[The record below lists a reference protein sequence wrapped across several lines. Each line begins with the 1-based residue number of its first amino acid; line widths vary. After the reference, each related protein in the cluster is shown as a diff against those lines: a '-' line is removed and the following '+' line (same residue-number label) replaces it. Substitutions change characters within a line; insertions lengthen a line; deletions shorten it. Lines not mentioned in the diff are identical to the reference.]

1 MVRIYTAVL
10 LAAFS
15 DVLFYTD
22 GRNYFVF
29 IIKKIVDLT
38 EVDEMRKR
46 GFSLIEVLIAMGIL
60 TIIATVAV
68 PKVQVWNARNRG
80 LQSVMELISDFSKAK
95 SVAGYTVAVSSD
107 SGTITIPAGG
117 TDTMNI
123 YMGIRRQTAMVFGKS
138 EYAIYQK
145 DSMDTTS
152 WDNTA
157 LLLKKNV
164 LLDTVTLEY
173 VNKKTT
179 AASVSNFDGSTILNF
194 TSTGKIKDING
205 TLIDSSQSDG
215 TCGPGV
221 PARYL
226 QKILFSVILRSRI
239 SKGENDSIWY
249 RVDIDQRGEY
259 SVCTVFSSEEQA
271 SAVKDKFASD
281 GIMLDI

>member
-1 MVRIYTAVL
+1 MTEAEVRKT
-10 LAAFS
+10 
-15 DVLFYTD
+15 
-22 GRNYFVF
+22 
-29 IIKKIVDLT
+29 K
-38 EVDEMRKR
+38 
-46 GFSLIEVLIAMGIL
+46 GFSLIELMIAMGIL

-107 SGTITIPAGG
+107 EGQINIRTGDSEAGEG
-117 TDTMNI
+117 EGNTGGMTVF
-123 YMGIRRQTAMVFGKS
+123 MGIRRQTAMVFRKS

-145 DSMDTTS
+145 NSMDTTS
-152 WDNTA
+152 WDDSA
-157 LLLKKNV
+157 ILLKKNM
-164 LLDTVTLEY
+164 LLDTVTVEY
-173 VNKKTT
+173 VNKSSTPESAT
-179 AASVSNFDGSTILNF
+179 SFDGATILNF

-215 TCGPGV
+215 KCGPGV
-221 PARYL
+221 PERYL
-226 QKILFSVILRSRI
+226 QKIVFSVILRSRI

-259 SVCTVFSSEEQA
+259 SVCTLFSDKEG